1 MRFRFEASDNLPY
14 NKKINVKVC
23 KISLSS
29 LFKERVW
36 YYPRVELQEIFMK
49 VMKIDCFFINTAFLI
64 KNKIL

>member
-29 LFKERVW
+29 LFKERGW
-36 YYPRVELQEIFMK
+36 YYPRVESQE
-49 VMKIDCFFINTAFLI
+49 FFYESNE
-64 KNKIL
+64 N